1 MRGVVGCILFVIA
14 FAVSTVSA
22 TASTSVSDL
31 LLADTP
37 YSYNPPSFEVCTT
50 QADVC
55 SELGQHDHF
64 ILVKADGGASCPA
77 GYYFVLDSAAK
88 EIIPVD
94 TVTCDPTLKVTLAKN
109 TKTKKHL
116 VVVEQ
121 QGKTVGS
128 VPLEN

>member
-1 MRGVVGCILFVIA
+1 MRGVVGCLMFVVVLVSS
-14 FAVSTVSA
+14 FAVN
-22 TASTSVSDL
+22 ASTSVSDL
-31 LLADTP
+31 LISDAQYN
-37 YSYNPPSFEVCTT
+37 YSPPSFEVCTT
-50 QADVC
+50 QANAC

-64 ILVKADGGASCPA
+64 ILVKADGGATCPA

-128 VPLEN
+128 VPLDN

>member
-1 MRGVVGCILFVIA
+1 MRGVVGCLMFVVVLVSS
-14 FAVSTVSA
+14 FAVS
-22 TASTSVSDL
+22 ASTSVGDL
-31 LLADTP
+31 LLTDSQ
-37 YSYNPPSFEVCTT
+37 YQYNPPPFEVCTT
-50 QADVC
+50 KADVC

-64 ILVKADGGASCPA
+64 ILVKADGGATCPA

-128 VPLEN
+128 VPLDN

>member
-1 MRGVVGCILFVIA
+1 MRGVVGCVMFVVA
-14 FAVSTVSA
+14 MFSFNA

-31 LLADTP
+31 LISETP
-37 YSYNPPSFEVCTT
+37 YTYNPPSFEVCTT
-50 QADVC
+50 QADTC

-64 ILVKADGGASCPA
+64 ILVKVDGGATCPA

-94 TVTCDPTLKVTLAKN
+94 TATCDPTLKVTLAKN